1 MTNLI
6 FNNTTYEF
14 RLHYGEN
21 HTSLHILV
29 DGVLCK
35 VKQQC
40 TTCPHS
46 LQECL
51 DLLTEYE
58 L

>member
-1 MTNLI
+1 MTKLM
-6 FNNTTYEF
+6 FNDTTYEF
-14 RLHYGEN
+14 RLHYGDN
-21 HTSLHILV
+21 NISLHILV
-29 DGVLCK
+29 DGVIRK

-40 TTCPHS
+40 SVSPQS

-51 DLLTEYE
+51 ELLTEYE